1 MSNSLCGARC
11 GYIIGQAQVFNPV
24 NYIFLQGS
32 KAYPI
37 DFIFMVILI
46 LYFFVATVIGIV
58 FFGIRFLWSPQLSPC
73 CPTDKAGSICIKSVA
88 TAHSPKVS
96 SLAQFS

>member
-11 GYIIGQAQVFNPV
+11 GYIIGRAQVFNPV

-46 LYFFVATVIGIV
+46 LYFFIATVIGIV
-58 FFGIRFLWSPQLSPC
+58 FVGIRFLWSPPPLRP
-73 CPTDKAGSICIKSVA
+73 PTDKAGSICIKSVA
-88 TAHSPKVS
+88 VARYPRVS
-96 SLAQFS
+96 SWAQFS